1 MTLRR
6 REKGKAYDRES
17 RELRNRILKI
27 VGTKVKDGAVAGYFD
42 IFRKRGHR
50 LFQWVTHPEVPAENN
65 LAERR
70 LRPLV
75 IARKVSFGS
84 QSIDGLRIRET
95 LLTVMDTLRLRW
107 DDPVGKLMEAFSA
120 VSANP
125 EADVTDI
132 LFPRQNPIAVNS
144 SAARP

>member
-27 VGTKVKDGAVAGYFD
+27 VGTKAKDGAVAGYFD
-42 IFRKRGHR
+42 VFKKKHR
-50 LFQWVTHPEVPAENN
+50 LFQWVAHPEVPAENN

-120 VSANP
+120 VAANP